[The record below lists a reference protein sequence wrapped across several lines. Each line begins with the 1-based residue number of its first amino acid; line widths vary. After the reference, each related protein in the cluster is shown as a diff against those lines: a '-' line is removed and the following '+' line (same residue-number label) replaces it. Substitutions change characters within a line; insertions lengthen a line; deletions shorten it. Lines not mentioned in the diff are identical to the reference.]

1 MKKLITGILALLLC
15 LLMLPAALA
24 DGDVPPAEWIASGK
38 SSFVEKYVGQRTA
51 DFCLTYVSAG
61 ITPGTG
67 RVTISSTTE
76 GNQVAD
82 TLGAKLTIQQWAN
95 NQWNYYFSCSVAADE
110 RLTYTYTRVV
120 NVTPG
125 YYYRLRVYHYG
136 VCGGAFDDTTLYT
149 KSAYVN

>member
-51 DFCLTYVSAG
+51 DYSLTYVSGG

-67 RVTISSTTE
+67 RVTIASTTE
-76 GNQVAD
+76 GNLVAD
-82 TLGAKLTIQQWAN
+82 TLTARLTIQQWAN
-95 NQWNYYFSCSVAADE
+95 NQWNYYFACTVATDGE
-110 RLTYTYTRVV
+110 LTLTYSRVV

-125 YYYRLRVYHYG
+125 YYYRLKVYHCG
-136 VCGGAFDDTTLYT
+136 VCGGTIDDTTIYT
-149 KSAYVN
+149 KSVYVN